1 MGYFEGELRL
11 PEGHYDE
18 RDLVVISN
26 HIKEIGKLE
35 YDLLEVG
42 CYLGRSTTI
51 FGRAAKENKKTLNV
65 VDPFYGGEE
74 PPFREVVSWQ
84 FHRNMHIQGL
94 LENIRVFP
102 MTSESFFERIHEC
115 VPDISVL
122 HLDGNH
128 TQENI
133 MLEIRWLVTKTHNM
147 VVMHDTMLEE
157 VNNCCYKIIEN
168 GFQEVYRSELDDRGM
183 TIFMK

>member
-1 MGYFEGELRL
+1 
-11 PEGHYDE
+11 
-18 RDLVVISN
+18 
-26 HIKEIGKLE
+26 
-35 YDLLEVG
+35 
-42 CYLGRSTTI
+42 
-51 FGRAAKENKKTLNV
+51 
-65 VDPFYGGEE
+65 
-74 PPFREVVSWQ
+74 
-84 FHRNMHIQGL
+84 
-94 LENIRVFP
+94 

-122 HLDGNH
+122 HLYVNH